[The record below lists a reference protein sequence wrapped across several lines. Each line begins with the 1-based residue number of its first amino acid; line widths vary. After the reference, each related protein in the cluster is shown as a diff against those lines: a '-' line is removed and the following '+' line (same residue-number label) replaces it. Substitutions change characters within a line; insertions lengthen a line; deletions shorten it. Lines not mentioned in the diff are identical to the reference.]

1 MSNKAA
7 IAAALF
13 RNRKYS
19 RSRRFIGNCTP
30 WSAGLV
36 VAAGDVCQSF
46 GLAFTA
52 QNSGT
57 TAGTAAPN
65 NESGASF
72 TDAGGV
78 VWYHTS
84 LLLVQP
90 PPIA

>member
-1 MSNKAA
+1 MSNL
-7 IAAALF
+7 AAAQAAAW
-13 RNRKYS
+13 RIRKYN
-19 RSRRFIGNCTP
+19 RSRRFTQNCTP

-46 GLAFTA
+46 NLAWTA

-57 TAGTAAPN
+57 TGGTAAPN
-65 NESGASF
+65 NSAGPLF

-78 VWYHTS
+78 AWYHTS